1 MKVHFEKKE
10 KDLIKEICTKLT
22 GKVLEI
28 DELKVGLTKLIG
40 SNNFK
45 IYRNST
51 SDIRYDYILYYR
63 DVEVGLDTLIIN
75 EYQYRI
81 RSIYWNEF

>member
-10 KDLIKEICTKLT
+10 KDLIKELCDKLQN
-22 GKVLEI
+22 KVLDI
-28 DELKVGLTKLIG
+28 DNLKVGIAKLIG

-51 SDIRYDYILYYR
+51 SDIRYDYILYFI

-81 RSIYWNEF
+81 RNIYWNEF